1 MRLRLIALLKARPD
15 RKHEAAAAL
24 LTNHIVTQL
33 RANGNLV
40 RDEDL
45 ARVSP
50 LFRPHIT
57 PSGSYFPFAPKPDS
71 GGRADR
77 NLSRP
82 ITLRE
87 IRYRTIPH
95 ACSFRPSRGRSA
107 ASADKSLVVAAVE
120 KVPPLKNKNGKHGH
134 AVKRQHG
141 LFAGNARIAVLP
153 AATGAELGAFL
164 TENVAAASHLLT
176 GGVIKDQQ
184 VASSVYLSVASARWQ
199 PG

>member
-1 MRLRLIALLKARPD
+1 MVDSRRKRSSAEACSLWWSRTIRTARARTSGEYRGTRFVIAPSSQGLEPPANPARGMRLRLIALLKARPD

-87 IRYRTIPH
+87 IRHRQ
-95 ACSFRPSRGRSA
+95 FRMLAPSAPVADAAPPAPTKAWSSPPSRRCR
-107 ASADKSLVVAAVE
+107 
-120 KVPPLKNKNGKHGH
+120 H
-134 AVKRQHG
+134 
-141 LFAGNARIAVLP
+141 
-153 AATGAELGAFL
+153 
-164 TENVAAASHLLT
+164 
-176 GGVIKDQQ
+176 
-184 VASSVYLSVASARWQ
+184 
-199 PG
+199 